1 MTAPVIVVGAGPV
14 GLAAA
19 LALAAERVP
28 VTVLEAEQAGVRKE
42 WRGSTLHP
50 PTLAL
55 LDRVGAAADAVAH
68 GVRVDRLQFRDLQLP
83 DRATFDYGVLEG
95 RTPFPF
101 RVQYEQY
108 KLLRRLRD
116 LAEASPDVDLR
127 QEHRVVGLTGA
138 EDGATAATV
147 TLAGGSRLTAPY
159 VVAADGAHSAL
170 RKLAGIGFPGDTYPS
185 QSLVAATPFPFEDAV
200 DDLGPVSYW
209 SGPRGRLSLIRTPD
223 VWRVAISTTA
233 ATDGGAPAAGA
244 EGPHPELAD
253 ALDLLVGD
261 RSWARDPL
269 QQHQFYRSHQ
279 RVADRFRAGRLLL
292 AGDAAHLSST
302 TGGMGL
308 NSGVHDAFD
317 LAARL
322 GPALRAGGDGDAAA
336 DAYAAARRDAA
347 VRVVQPAT
355 RTVRAGVDATARD
368 ARLARLRDLAA
379 TAADPAAGTR
389 HLSALSMLDAVE
401 GVSR

>member
-1 MTAPVIVVGAGPV
+1 MTEPVIVVGAGPV

-28 VTVLEAEQAGVRKE
+28 AVVLEAERAGVRKE

-55 LDRVGAAADAVAH
+55 LDRIGAASDAVAH

-83 DRATFDYGVLEG
+83 DRATFSYGVLEG

-108 KLLRRLRD
+108 KLLRLLRE

-127 QEHRVVGLTGA
+127 QEHRVTGLTGA
-138 EDGATAATV
+138 DDGAAAAVV
-147 TLAGGSRLTAPY
+147 TLADGTRLTAPY
-159 VVAADGAHSAL
+159 VVAADGAHSVL

-185 QSLVAATPFPFEDAV
+185 QSLVAATPFPFETVV

-209 SGPRGRLSLIRTPD
+209 SGPNGRLSLIRTPD
-223 VWRVAISTTA
+223 VWRVAVSTTA
-233 ATDGGAPAAGA
+233 GVTASADGTG
-244 EGPHPELAD
+244 GPHPELAA

-261 RSWARDPL
+261 RSWVGSPL
-269 QQHQFYRSHQ
+269 QQHQLYRSHQ

-322 GPALRAGGDGDAAA
+322 GPALRAGGDGDGDAEA
-336 DAYAAARRDAA
+336 DAYASARRDAA
-347 VRVVQPAT
+347 VRIVQPAT
-355 RTVRAGVDATARD
+355 RTVRAGVDATGRD

-379 TAADPAAGTR
+379 TAADPVAGTR

>member
-19 LALAAERVP
+19 LALAAEQVP
-28 VTVLEAEQAGVRKE
+28 VTVLEAERAGVGKE

-55 LDRVGAAADAVAH
+55 LDRIGAAADAVAH

-83 DRATFDYGVLEG
+83 DRATFSYSVLEG

-108 KLLRRLRD
+108 KLLRLLRE
-116 LAEASPDVDLR
+116 LAEASPHVDLR
-127 QEHRVVGLTGA
+127 HEHRVTGLTGA
-138 EDGATAATV
+138 DDGAADATV
-147 TLAGGSRLTAPY
+147 TLADGTRLTGPY

-185 QSLVAATPFPFEDAV
+185 QSLVAATPFPFEDVV
-200 DDLGPVSYW
+200 DDLGPISYW
-209 SGPRGRLSLIRTPD
+209 SGPNGRLSLIRTPD
-223 VWRVAISTTA
+223 VWRVATSTTVDA
-233 ATDGGAPAAGA
+233 AASA
-244 EGPHPELAD
+244 EGTGGTHPELAA

-261 RSWARDPL
+261 RSWAANPL
-269 QQHQFYRSHQ
+269 QQHQLYRSHQ

-322 GPALRAGGDGDAAA
+322 GPALRAGGDGEAEAG
-336 DAYAAARRDAA
+336 AYAAARRDAA

-355 RTVRAGVDATARD
+355 RTVRAGVDATGRD

-379 TAADPAAGTR
+379 TAADPAAALR
-389 HLSALSMLDAVE
+389 HVSAMSMLDAVE
-401 GVSR
+401 GASR

>member
-19 LALAAERVP
+19 LALAAEQVP
-28 VTVLEAEQAGVRKE
+28 VTVLEAERAGVGKE

-55 LDRVGAAADAVAH
+55 LDRIGAAADAIAH
-68 GVRVDRLQFRDLQLP
+68 GVRVDRLQFRDLRLP
-83 DRATFDYGVLEG
+83 DRATFSYSVLEG
-95 RTPFPF
+95 RTRFPF

-108 KLLRRLRD
+108 KLLRLLRE
-116 LAEASPDVDLR
+116 LADASPHVDLR
-127 QEHRVVGLTGA
+127 HEQRVIGLTGA
-138 EDGATAATV
+138 DDDAADATV
-147 TLAGGSRLTAPY
+147 TLADGTRLTAPY

-170 RKLAGIGFPGDTYPS
+170 RKLAGIDFPGDTYPS
-185 QSLVAATPFPFEDAV
+185 QSLVAATPFPFEDVV
-200 DDLGPVSYW
+200 DDLGPISYW
-209 SGPRGRLSLIRTPD
+209 SGPNGRLSLIRTPD
-223 VWRVAISTTA
+223 VWRVATSTTVDA
-233 ATDGGAPAAGA
+233 AASADGTQ
-244 EGPHPELAD
+244 ETHPELAA

-261 RSWARDPL
+261 RSWAASPL
-269 QQHQFYRSHQ
+269 QQHQLYRSHQ

-322 GPALRAGGDGDAAA
+322 GPALRAGGDGEAEAG
-336 DAYAAARRDAA
+336 AYAAARRDAA

-355 RTVRAGVDATARD
+355 RTVRAGVDATDRD

-379 TAADPAAGTR
+379 TAADPAAATR
-389 HLSALSMLDAVE
+389 HLSAMSMLDAVE
-401 GVSR
+401 GASR